1 MYANKD
7 SRGVP
12 ATFEILG
19 FIAWK
24 PDPSQVCKFIVVILI
39 CLIVTLKYTL
49 LFKSHVY

>member
-7 SRGVP
+7 SKGVP

-24 PDPSQVCKFIVVILI
+24 PDPSQVSLYYKYEFNHFYLFII
-39 CLIVTLKYTL
+39 
-49 LFKSHVY
+49 